1 MRIPTYLQRR
11 WMRWMEGSW
20 ARLEALLNRVLTPAF
35 NPFYHLGTL
44 ALFLL
49 MVLAVTGIYLTVF
62 YRPGA
67 ARAYET
73 TLGISQ
79 TALGLWMR
87 TIHRYA
93 ADGLLLVV
101 VLHALKMFLSERFAA
116 ARWVA
121 WLTGW
126 LLTLLIWAI
135 GVMGYWLLWDQTAQ
149 WITEFLVQVLGP
161 SMALTFLGPDV
172 ASKSFAFFVIVLFLH
187 IFLSVLIVLGFL
199 LHILRLSRPR
209 WLAPRWLMVQAGLV
223 LSLLAVM
230 APAYLE
236 PKADFSRILHRAT
249 VDWFYLAFLPLSER
263 WGAAFWWGTAGALAV
278 LLVLP
283 WLLPDRHPG
292 PARIVEHLCT
302 GCGLGALKCPYQAIE
317 LVPRGEESAF
327 KFMAS
332 IRPNLCVGCGLCLG
346 TCAVISIDLDAR
358 PTQDFLQEIRQ
369 AVAQAKQ
376 QRGPVVMAVTC
387 QRHLALGSLPVPTPT
402 LPAATAH
409 RVTVNGT
416 EASVVLV
423 ALPCVGMLNPEWIR
437 PFLQEGEVQGVG
449 VLSCPT
455 QDCGFREGPFWLAQ
469 NLKYRRN
476 LLSRPFFWVE
486 AAPGE
491 RRSFFRLVRALTGAS
506 REAPSAADQ
515 VAHVLETREGKR
527 FPRALGTL
535 VASFAAV
542 LLLLGVSRAA
552 IQPVARAAPPAGIRI
567 LMAHTGQIKAVGG
580 DLSAEL
586 QTKLPPGVTA
596 SQVLGGERYPVHLRV
611 EVDGQVVLERM
622 YEPSGFRR
630 EGLAYAFENLALK
643 PGVHQIRLSLMDDG
657 RTWRVVFND
666 QVDVTPGS
674 VLTLIFDDEQGR
686 FVLVPAF
693 GSSP

>member
-11 WMRWMEGSW
+11 WMRWLEGLW
-20 ARLEALLNRVLTPAF
+20 TRGEALLNRILTPAF
-35 NPFYHLGTL
+35 NPLYHLGTL

-49 MVLAVTGIYLTVF
+49 IVLAVSGVYLTVF

-67 ARAYET
+67 TRAYET

-79 TALGLWMR
+79 TTLGLWMR

-126 LLTLLIWAI
+126 LLTLLIWVI

-161 SMALTFLGPDV
+161 SMALTFLGPDM

-187 IFLSVLIVLGFL
+187 IFLSVLILLGFL

-209 WLAPRWLMVQAGLV
+209 WLAPRWLMVQAGLA
-223 LSLLAVM
+223 LALLAVV

-236 PKADFSRILHRAT
+236 PKADFSRILNRAT
-249 VDWFYLAFLPLSER
+249 VDWLYLAFLPLSER
-263 WGAAFWWGTAGALAV
+263 WGAGFWWGVLAV
-278 LLVLP
+278 LVVLMALP
-283 WLLPDRHPG
+283 WLLPDRHAG

-332 IRPNLCVGCGLCLG
+332 IRPSLCVGCGLCLG

-358 PTQDFLQEIRQ
+358 PTQDFLQEMRQ
-369 AVAQAKQ
+369 AVARAKQ
-376 QRGPVVMAVTC
+376 HGDPVFLVVTC
-387 QRHLALGSLPVPTPT
+387 QRHLALGSLPVPSPT
-402 LPAATAH
+402 MPAAIPH
-409 RVTVNGT
+409 RVVAEGKEVTL
-416 EASVVLV
+416 VLV
-423 ALPCVGMLNPEWIR
+423 AFPCVGMLNPEWIR
-437 PFLQEGEVQGVG
+437 PFLQEGGVQGVG

-476 LLSRPFFWVE
+476 LLAQPFFWLE
-486 AAPGE
+486 TAPGE
-491 RRSFFRLVRALTGAS
+491 RQGFLRLLRALQGEPRAAPRAS
-506 REAPSAADQ
+506 QQ
-515 VAHVLETREGKR
+515 VTQVLETREGRR
-527 FPRALGTL
+527 FPRAVWGLAATFL
-535 VASFAAV
+535 AV
-542 LLLLGVSRAA
+542 LLLFGVSWTA
-552 IQPVARAAPPAGIRI
+552 IQPVERTVPPSSLRV
-567 LMAHTGQIKAVGG
+567 LMAHTGQLKAVEGQ
-580 DLSAEL
+580 LPEAM

-596 SQVLGGERYPVHLRV
+596 SQVLGGERYPVRLRL
-611 EVDGQVVLERM
+611 EVDGQVVLERV
-622 YEPSGFRR
+622 YEPSGLRR

-666 QVDVTPGS
+666 QVEVSPGS
-674 VLTLIFDDEQGR
+674 VLTLVFNDEQGR
-686 FVLVPAF
+686 FALVPTP
-693 GSSP
+693 GP